1 MTDFAIPTRPATDG
15 AVSRA
20 VATVKAVFGE
30 VRRSFAEVSRM
41 RREAAERYP
50 FIQE

>member
-1 MTDFAIPTRPATDG
+1 MTDFAIPTRPATEG
-15 AVSRA
+15 AVARA
-20 VATVKAVFGE
+20 AATVKAVVGE

-50 FIQE
+50 FVQE